1 MKKAIY
7 TAKKEEGNVM
17 RDLIII
23 IVIVGLIISGSYFTY
38 KYYEDI
44 KSEFDEKLTEMS
56 KELEDNFFNEQMITD
71 LENIWLSNEGTL
83 IIFQSHDLVGDIEEN
98 LYECFH
104 YYKNM
109 KKEDFDLEKQKVI
122 SGLDDLIKRECL
134 SIVNIL

>member
-1 MKKAIY
+1 
-7 TAKKEEGNVM
+7 M

-44 KSEFDEKLTEMS
+44 KNEFNDKLTEMS
-56 KELEDNFFNEQMITD
+56 KELENNSFDEQKIND
-71 LENIWLSNEGTL
+71 LENVWLSNEGTL

-109 KKEDFDLEKQKVI
+109 EKEDFDLEKQKVI
-122 SGLDDLIKRECL
+122 SGLDDLIKRERL

>member
-1 MKKAIY
+1 
-7 TAKKEEGNVM
+7 M

-23 IVIVGLIISGSYFTY
+23 TVIVGLIISGSYFTY

-56 KELEDNFFNEQMITD
+56 KELEDNLFNEQMITD

-83 IIFQSHDLVGDIEEN
+83 IIFQSHDLVGNIEEN

-109 KKEDFDLEKQKVI
+109 QKEDFDLEKQKVI
-122 SGLDDLIKRECL
+122 SGLDDLIKRERL

>member
-1 MKKAIY
+1 
-7 TAKKEEGNVM
+7 M

-23 IVIVGLIISGSYFTY
+23 IAIVGLIISGSYFTY

-44 KSEFDEKLTEMS
+44 KNEFNDKLTEMS
-56 KELEDNFFNEQMITD
+56 KELENNSFDEQKIND
-71 LENIWLSNEGTL
+71 LENVWLSNEGTL

-104 YYKNM
+104 YYKNT

-122 SGLDDLIKRECL
+122 SGLDDLIKRERL

>member
-1 MKKAIY
+1 
-7 TAKKEEGNVM
+7 M

-44 KSEFDEKLTEMS
+44 KNEFNDKLTEMS
-56 KELEDNFFNEQMITD
+56 KELENNSFDEQKIND
-71 LENIWLSNEGTL
+71 LENVWFSNEGTL

-109 KKEDFDLEKQKVI
+109 EKEDFDLEKQKVI
-122 SGLDDLIKRECL
+122 SGLDDLIKRERL

>member
-1 MKKAIY
+1 
-7 TAKKEEGNVM
+7 M

-23 IVIVGLIISGSYFTY
+23 TVIVGLIISGSYFTY

-56 KELEDNFFNEQMITD
+56 KELENNLFNEQRITD

-109 KKEDFDLEKQKVI
+109 QKEDFDLEKQKVI
-122 SGLDDLIKRECL
+122 SGLDDLIKRERL

>member
-1 MKKAIY
+1 
-7 TAKKEEGNVM
+7 M

-44 KSEFDEKLTEMS
+44 KNEFNDKLTEMS
-56 KELEDNFFNEQMITD
+56 KELENNSFDEQKIND
-71 LENIWLSNEGTL
+71 LENVWLSNEGTL

-109 KKEDFDLEKQKVI
+109 EKEDFDLEKQKVI
-122 SGLDDLIKRECL
+122 SGLEDLIKRERL

>member
-1 MKKAIY
+1 
-7 TAKKEEGNVM
+7 M

-23 IVIVGLIISGSYFTY
+23 TVIVGLIISGSYFTY

-83 IIFQSHDLVGDIEEN
+83 IIFQSHDLVGDIEEH

-109 KKEDFDLEKQKVI
+109 QKEDFDLEKQKVI
-122 SGLDDLIKRECL
+122 SGLDDLIKRERL

>member
-1 MKKAIY
+1 
-7 TAKKEEGNVM
+7 M

-23 IVIVGLIISGSYFTY
+23 TVIVGLIISGSYFTY

-83 IIFQSHDLVGDIEEN
+83 IIFQSHDLVGDIEGN

-122 SGLDDLIKRECL
+122 SGLDDLIKRERL

>member
-1 MKKAIY
+1 
-7 TAKKEEGNVM
+7 M

-23 IVIVGLIISGSYFTY
+23 TVIVGLIISGSYFTY

-83 IIFQSHDLVGDIEEN
+83 IIFQSHDLVGDIEES

-122 SGLDDLIKRECL
+122 SGLDDLIKRERL

>member
-1 MKKAIY
+1 
-7 TAKKEEGNVM
+7 M

-23 IVIVGLIISGSYFTY
+23 TVIVGLIISGSYFTY

-71 LENIWLSNEGTL
+71 LENIWLSNECTL

-122 SGLDDLIKRECL
+122 SGLDDLIKRERL

>member
-1 MKKAIY
+1 
-7 TAKKEEGNVM
+7 M

-23 IVIVGLIISGSYFTY
+23 TVIVGLIISGSYFTY

-109 KKEDFDLEKQKVI
+109 QKEDFDLEKQKVI
-122 SGLDDLIKRECL
+122 SGLDDLIKRERL

>member
-1 MKKAIY
+1 
-7 TAKKEEGNVM
+7 M

-23 IVIVGLIISGSYFTY
+23 TVIVGLIISGSYFTY

-56 KELEDNFFNEQMITD
+56 KELENNLFNEQMITD

-109 KKEDFDLEKQKVI
+109 QKEDFDLEKQKVI
-122 SGLDDLIKRECL
+122 SGLDDLIKRERL

>member
-1 MKKAIY
+1 
-7 TAKKEEGNVM
+7 M

-23 IVIVGLIISGSYFTY
+23 ILILGLIISGSYFTY

-44 KSEFDEKLTEMS
+44 KNEFDERLTEMS
-56 KELEDNFFNEQMITD
+56 KELENNSFDEQKITD
-71 LENIWLSNEGTL
+71 LENIWLSKEGAL
-83 IIFQSHDLVGDIEEN
+83 IIFQSHDLVGDMEEN

-109 KKEDFDLEKQKVI
+109 KKEEFDLEKQKVI
-122 SGLDDLIKRECL
+122 SRLDDLIKRERL

>member
-1 MKKAIY
+1 
-7 TAKKEEGNVM
+7 M

-23 IVIVGLIISGSYFTY
+23 TVIVGLIISGSYFTY

-56 KELEDNFFNEQMITD
+56 KELEDNFFNEQMITE

-109 KKEDFDLEKQKVI
+109 QKEDFDLEKQKVI
-122 SGLDDLIKRECL
+122 SGLDDLIKRERL

>member
-1 MKKAIY
+1 
-7 TAKKEEGNVM
+7 M

-23 IVIVGLIISGSYFTY
+23 TVIVGLIISGSYFTY

-56 KELEDNFFNEQMITD
+56 KELEDNLFNEQMITD

-83 IIFQSHDLVGDIEEN
+83 IIFQSHDLVGNIEEN

-109 KKEDFDLEKQKVI
+109 QKEDFDLEKQKVI
-122 SGLDDLIKRECL
+122 SGLDDLIKRERL
-134 SIVNIL
+134 SILNIL

>member
-1 MKKAIY
+1 
-7 TAKKEEGNVM
+7 M

-44 KSEFDEKLTEMS
+44 KNEFNDKLTEMS
-56 KELEDNFFNEQMITD
+56 KEVENNSFDVQKIND
-71 LENIWLSNEGTL
+71 LENVWLSNEGTL

-122 SGLDDLIKRECL
+122 SGLDDLIKRERL

>member
-1 MKKAIY
+1 
-7 TAKKEEGNVM
+7 M

-23 IVIVGLIISGSYFTY
+23 TVIVGLIISGSYFTY

-109 KKEDFDLEKQKVI
+109 QKEDFDLEKQKVI